1 MEIIILLILI
11 ILNGFFSLS
20 EIAIVSGKTTR
31 LEQMRNAGR
40 KGAATALKLRE
51 DSEMFLSAVQVGI
64 TLISLITGAYGSVS
78 VSAYLMPLIEMVV
91 VLKPYAYVISIS
103 VTMITITYIS
113 IVLGE
118 LVPKTIALSNPEK
131 VASVVAPI
139 IRFFSKLFY
148 PFVKLL
154 SGSTKL
160 VTSAI
165 GVEKQAEHM
174 TEYELRQMIKTA
186 SVEGVIEE
194 EQTDIHENVF
204 HFSDKRAMHLMTH
217 RIEIEWIDLNDSE
230 EILRAEINTCQ
241 HSKVICARESLD
253 HLCGVLNTR
262 DYFKATI
269 AGENFSVEDLV
280 VQPVVIHEK
289 TPAPS
294 VLKLLK
300 QNSTHLCV
308 VVDEYGDFEGIVTLH
323 DIMENFIG
331 LIPDEGETEEPHYF
345 VRDDGSVLINGDTPI
360 EILGHII
367 EDFNVDF
374 EQIDYSTV
382 AGFIIDRIN
391 EIPKEGDKLQYHEYE
406 FEIMDM
412 DSNRIDKVLI
422 SRKNELEEDRKLDVK

>member
-1 MEIIILLILI
+1 MEIFILLILI

-31 LEQMRNAGR
+31 LEQMRNAGS

-78 VSAYLMPLIEMVV
+78 VSAYLMPIIEMVA
-91 VLKPYAYVISIS
+91 VLRPYAYVLSIT

-131 VASVVAPI
+131 VASIVAPI

-154 SGSTKL
+154 SGSTKF
-160 VTSAI
+160 VTGVI

-230 EILRAEINTCQ
+230 EVLRAEINACQ

-262 DYFKATI
+262 DYFKASI
-269 AGENFSVEDLV
+269 AGEKFKVEELV

-345 VRDDGSVLINGDTPI
+345 IRDDGSVLINGDTPI

-391 EIPKEGDKLQYHEYE
+391 EIPKEGDKLRYHDYE

-422 SRKNELEEDRKLDVK
+422 LRKNEPEED